1 MKKILIVGAG
11 AMGAAFSIPL
21 LDNGHS
27 VTLTEPYNF
36 KLLQKLSLKKKIHP
50 SLNINLPKKLKINKF
65 SSEIL
70 NHKWDL
76 IVIAVSSIA
85 VSYTHRTLPTTLFG

>member
-36 KLLQKLSLKKKIHP
+36 KLLQKLNLKKKISP
-50 SLNINLPKKLKINKF
+50 IIKYKFTKKIKNK
-65 SSEIL
+65 
-70 NHKWDL
+70 
-76 IVIAVSSIA
+76 
-85 VSYTHRTLPTTLFG
+85 

>member
-36 KLLQKLSLKKKIHP
+36 KLLQKLNLKKNSPILKYKFTTKI
-50 SLNINLPKKLKINKF
+50 KNK
-65 SSEIL
+65 
-70 NHKWDL
+70 
-76 IVIAVSSIA
+76 
-85 VSYTHRTLPTTLFG
+85 